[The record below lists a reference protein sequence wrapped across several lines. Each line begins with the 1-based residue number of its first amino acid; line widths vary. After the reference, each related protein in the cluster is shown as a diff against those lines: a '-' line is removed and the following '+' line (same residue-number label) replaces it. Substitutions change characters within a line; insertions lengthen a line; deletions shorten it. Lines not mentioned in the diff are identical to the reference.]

1 MFVYT
6 LKASGLKFFTV
17 VALSVG
23 LLATAIGILPTV
35 TAATDV
41 ASVTTDFKNVSTE
54 DDMVRFLNG
63 FGHEVENEPPKVYEI
78 VIPEQFNSVYEKY
91 NEIQRAQGLN
101 LKRYAGK
108 DATAYVFKLTNYEC
122 MGEAYATLIIRN
134 GRVIGGD
141 VSCKEGEG
149 FVVGL
154 QKQ

>member
-108 DATAYVFKLTNYEC
+108 DATAYVF
-122 MGEAYATLIIRN
+122 
-134 GRVIGGD
+134 
-141 VSCKEGEG
+141 
-149 FVVGL
+149 
-154 QKQ
+154 